1 MCVKVLYISVLCYKA
16 VTVTMNCSILIF
28 NYYNYKMQQKPL
40 DTQIGGNHYKD
51 LKIQPIEYIMANN
64 LNYCQG
70 NAIKYLT
77 RYKDK
82 NGLEDLKKAKHYID
96 ILIQLEYP
104 NEIKDTTTAS

>member
-1 MCVKVLYISVLCYKA
+1 M
-16 VTVTMNCSILIF
+16 TE
-28 NYYNYKMQQKPL
+28 KPL
-40 DTQIGGNHYKD
+40 NTQIGGNHYKN

-70 NAIKYLT
+70 DVIKYIS
-77 RYKDK
+77 RYKFK

-104 NEIKDTTTAS
+104 NEIKDTTTTA

>member
-1 MCVKVLYISVLCYKA
+1 M
-16 VTVTMNCSILIF
+16 TE
-28 NYYNYKMQQKPL
+28 KPL
-40 DTQIGGNHYKD
+40 DTQIGGNHYKN

-104 NEIKDTTTAS
+104 NEIKDTTTTA

>member
-1 MCVKVLYISVLCYKA
+1 
-16 VTVTMNCSILIF
+16 
-28 NYYNYKMQQKPL
+28 MQQNIS
-40 DTQIGGNHYKD
+40 DAQIGGNHYKN

-104 NEIKDTTTAS
+104 NEIKDTTTTA

>member
-1 MCVKVLYISVLCYKA
+1 MIE
-16 VTVTMNCSILIF
+16 
-28 NYYNYKMQQKPL
+28 KPL
-40 DTQIGGNHYKD
+40 DTQIGGNHYKN

>member
-1 MCVKVLYISVLCYKA
+1 
-16 VTVTMNCSILIF
+16 
-28 NYYNYKMQQKPL
+28 MQQNIS
-40 DTQIGGNHYKD
+40 DAQIGGNHYKN

-96 ILIQLEYP
+96 VLIQLEYP
-104 NEIKDTTTAS
+104 NEIKDTTTTA

>member
-1 MCVKVLYISVLCYKA
+1 MPEKA
-16 VTVTMNCSILIF
+16 
-28 NYYNYKMQQKPL
+28 L

-70 NAIKYLT
+70 NAIKYVT
-77 RYKDK
+77 RYKAK
-82 NGLEDLKKAKHYID
+82 NGLEDLKKAIHNIE

-104 NEIKDTTTAS
+104 D

>member
-1 MCVKVLYISVLCYKA
+1 
-16 VTVTMNCSILIF
+16 
-28 NYYNYKMQQKPL
+28 MQQPL
-40 DTQIGGNHYKD
+40 DTQIGGKHYKD

-82 NGLEDLKKAKHYID
+82 NGLEDLKKTKHYID

>member
-1 MCVKVLYISVLCYKA
+1 MEKA
-16 VTVTMNCSILIF
+16 
-28 NYYNYKMQQKPL
+28 L
-40 DTQIGGNHYKD
+40 DTQIGGNHYKN

-82 NGLEDLKKAKHYID
+82 NGLEDLKKARHYID

-104 NEIKDTTTAS
+104 NEIKDTTTTA